1 MIDLL
6 AQTSASWTLFAQ
18 YGVLGIGVL
27 VLGKFAYDA
36 FNHERERADRLE
48 GLNQELYK
56 HISEE
61 VVPLTT
67 RAVIALERLADEV
80 DTGDKA
86 EKPKPRGRQ
95 GGR

>member
-1 MIDLL
+1 MVFL
-6 AQTSASWTLFAQ
+6 AQVSQSWTLFAQ

-48 GLNQELYK
+48 QLNQELYR

-80 DTGDKA
+80 DGDS
-86 EKPKPRGRQ
+86 KPRTRKRQEGR
-95 GGR
+95 